1 MTRPTLPRF
10 SGTFGILYGSSSFTK
25 EEQIM
30 AIYRPEDQ
38 GLIQPRDP
46 SAIAKQSD
54 LGNISSLAIVLLIA
68 AVAFGLFVFA
78 AFDSTPP
85 RATPP
90 VDQSSPAQ
98 PSTQNPTP

>member
-1 MTRPTLPRF
+1 
-10 SGTFGILYGSSSFTK
+10 
-25 EEQIM
+25 M
-30 AIYRPEDQ
+30 AFYRPEDQ

-54 LGNISSLAIVLLIA
+54 FGNISSLAIVLLIA
-68 AVAFGLFVFA
+68 AVAFGLSVFA
-78 AFDSTPP
+78 ALDSTSP

-90 VDQSSPAQ
+90 VDQSSPAAPAPATQ